1 MLDSNNIKIFCF
13 ANILHKNINKIIFI
27 IDIFN
32 FYIEYRIYY
41 KIILYR
47 INIFIKSFLILII
60 N

>member
-1 MLDSNNIKIFCF
+1 MLDSSNIKIFCF